1 MSETDRSPVGE
12 IYERLRALHA
22 GWGVELGRPT
32 GTGWIAGDQFR
43 DATSGP
49 FRALLERIGTRSQTD
64 DRRTIAGSFAL
75 HLGWTSAMAIAPFLR
90 FRCVPDCSLGNIA
103 IRFNQSAYV
112 DGTAVY
118 EARGTVVADD
128 PAAHHPSMRTVP
140 NERALLRALRDA
152 LVAQSAPVVA
162 TVFTWSAFAERAMWG
177 VLTSLWASH
186 FVALW
191 PAHDHQ
197 EPLARML
204 DEFFA
209 GDDVVTEMRPEVTPV
224 ESGGRVHLHLRRAS
238 CCRFYL
244 VPAGGLCASCPL
256 VSENERPTPSA
267 T

>member
-1 MSETDRSPVGE
+1 MSEADRSPVAD
-12 IYERLRALHA
+12 IYGTLRALRA
-22 GWGVELGRPT
+22 GWGVDLGRPT
-32 GTGWIAGDQFR
+32 GTGWIAGDDFR

-49 FRALLERIGTRSQTD
+49 FRAVLERIGARSQTD

-75 HLGWTSAMAIAPFLR
+75 HFGWTSAMAIAPFLR

-128 PAAHHPSMRTVP
+128 PRAPHPSMRTVADD
-140 NERALLRALRDA
+140 RALLRALRDA
-152 LVAQSAPVVA
+152 LVAQSAPVVEA
-162 TVFTWSAFAERAMWG
+162 VFTWSAFAERASWG

-191 PAHDHQ
+191 HDYDDQ
-197 EPLARML
+197 RPLARML
-204 DEFFA
+204 DVFFA
-209 GDDVVTEMRPEVTPV
+209 GDDVIAEMRPAVTAV

-244 VPAGGLCASCPL
+244 VPAGGLCATCPL
-256 VSENERPTPSA
+256 VSETARNS
-267 T
+267 

>member
-1 MSETDRSPVGE
+1 MSEPDRSPVAE
-12 IYERLRALHA
+12 IYRTLRALHA
-22 GWGVELGRPT
+22 GWTVELGRPT

-43 DATSGP
+43 DATNGP
-49 FRALLERIGTRSQTD
+49 FRTLLERIGTRSQTD

-75 HLGWTSAMAIAPFLR
+75 HLGWTSAMVIAPFLR

-103 IRFNQSAYV
+103 IRFNQLAYV
-112 DGTAVY
+112 DGTAIY

-128 PAAHHPSMRTVP
+128 ACAGHPALRTVP

-152 LVAQSAPVVA
+152 LVEQSAPVVEA
-162 TVFTWSAFAERAMWG
+162 VYDWSSFGERAIWG

-191 PAHDHQ
+191 PAHDDQ
-197 EPLARML
+197 GPLARML
-204 DEFFA
+204 DDFYA
-209 GDDVVTEMRPEVTPV
+209 GDDVVAEMRPVITAV
-224 ESGGRVHLHLRRAS
+224 ESGRRVHLHLRRAS

-256 VSENERPTPSA
+256 GSDAEGSA
-267 T
+267 PVAT

>member
-1 MSETDRSPVGE
+1 MSEADRSPVAK
-12 IYERLRALHA
+12 IYARLRALHA
-22 GWGVELGRPT
+22 GWGVELGRPA
-32 GTGWIAGDQFR
+32 GAGWISGDEFR
-43 DATSGP
+43 DARSGP
-49 FRALLERIGTRSQTD
+49 FRALLECIGARSQTD

-75 HLGWTSAMAIAPFLR
+75 HFGWTSAMAIAPFLR

-128 PAAHHPSMRTVP
+128 PCAHHPSMRTAP
-140 NERALLRALRDA
+140 DDRALLRALRDA

-162 TVFTWSAFAERAMWG
+162 AVFDWSAFAERAIWG

-186 FVALW
+186 FIALW
-191 PAHDHQ
+191 LAHDDQ
-197 EPLARML
+197 QPLARVL
-204 DEFFA
+204 DEFFS
-209 GDDVVTEMRPEVTPV
+209 GDDVVAEMRPGVTAV
-224 ESGGRVHLHLRRAS
+224 ESGRRVHLHVRRAS

-256 VSENERPTPSA
+256 VSENERPTLSG